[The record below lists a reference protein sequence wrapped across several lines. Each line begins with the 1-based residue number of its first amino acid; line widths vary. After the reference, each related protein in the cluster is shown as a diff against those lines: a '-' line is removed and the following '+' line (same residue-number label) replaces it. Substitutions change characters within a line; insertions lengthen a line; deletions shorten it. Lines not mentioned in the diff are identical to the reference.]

1 MDVTR
6 RLQGEST
13 GPELAEGNASAAQQT
28 TLDLGIVSVVP
39 SPYQRDLFHA
49 LARRPDVRV
58 KIYYLERS
66 APDSPWPEE
75 PLQPYETILPG
86 FWVSVAGARFH
97 VVSKY
102 PRLDQHQFLVL
113 NSLTSSLS
121 QWKLRFR
128 NKSQKL
134 LFWAEP
140 LRAQSAWLR
149 SKFQGLLTSPIN
161 GVDAIVGIGS
171 QAVKSYKERWPSIP
185 CFNVPYHCDLAQ
197 FFENRATFQGL
208 KEEVRFLFCGQ
219 LISRKGVDVLLQA
232 FDRLVDKGYP
242 VRLLLVGRRAE
253 LDQMLSMVSMEA
265 KNRISYEGFFDPK
278 RLSDIYSQAHVFV
291 LPSRYDGWG
300 VVVNQALGAGLP
312 VICTDAVGAG
322 YDLVEEG
329 VNGYRVPAGDAEEL
343 ASRME
348 DLIVQR
354 ERIPEFGAASRRLAE
369 AFTPNQGADK
379 WSKVLLQ
386 LV

>member
-1 MDVTR
+1 MEVTR

-13 GPELAEGNASAAQQT
+13 GPALAGRNPSASQQT

-49 LARRPDVRV
+49 LARRPDVRL

-75 PLQPYETILPG
+75 PLQQYETILPG
-86 FWVSVAGARFH
+86 FWFSVAGARFH
-97 VVSKY
+97 VVTQH

-121 QWKLRFR
+121 QWKLRLR
-128 NKSQKL
+128 SKSQKL

-140 LRAQSAWLR
+140 LRAQSTWLR
-149 SKFQGLLTSPIN
+149 SKFQGFLTSPIN

-171 QAVKSYKERWPSIP
+171 QAVKFYKERWPSVP
-185 CFNVPYHCDLAQ
+185 CFNVPYHCHLAQ

-232 FDRLVDKGYP
+232 FDRLVHKGYP

-253 LDQMLSMVSMEA
+253 LDQMLTMVSREA

-278 RLSDIYSQAHVFV
+278 RLSGIYSQAHVFV

-322 YDLVEEG
+322 YDLVNDG
-329 VNGYRVPAGDAEEL
+329 VNGYRVPAGDAQEL
-343 ASRME
+343 SSRME

-369 AFTPNQGADK
+369 AFTPDQGADK

>member
-1 MDVTR
+1 MDLTR

-13 GPELAEGNASAAQQT
+13 GPALAGRNPPGSQQT

-49 LARRPDVRV
+49 LARRPDVRL

-97 VVSKY
+97 VVSQH

-128 NKSQKL
+128 SKSQKL

-149 SKFQGLLTSPIN
+149 SKFQGFLTSPII

-171 QAVKSYKERWPSIP
+171 QAVKLYKEHWPSVP

-232 FDRLVDKGYP
+232 FDRLVHKAYP

-253 LDQMLSMVSMEA
+253 LDQMLTMVSTEA
-265 KNRISYEGFFDPK
+265 KDRISYQGFFDPK

-322 YDLVEEG
+322 YDLVNEG
-329 VNGYRVPAGDAEEL
+329 INGYRVTAGDAEEL
-343 ASRME
+343 TSRME
-348 DLIVQR
+348 NLIVQR

-369 AFTPNQGADK
+369 AFTPDQGADK
-379 WSKVLLQ
+379 WSKLLLQ

>member
-13 GPELAEGNASAAQQT
+13 GPALAGRNPSARQQT

-49 LARRPDVRV
+49 LARRPDVRL

-97 VVSKY
+97 VVSKH

-128 NKSQKL
+128 SKSQKL

-140 LRAQSAWLR
+140 LRAQAAWLR
-149 SKFQGLLTSPIN
+149 SKFQGFLTSPIN

-232 FDRLVDKGYP
+232 FDRLVHKGYP

-253 LDQMLSMVSMEA
+253 LDQMLTMVSTEA

-278 RLSDIYSQAHVFV
+278 RLSEIYSQAHVFV

-322 YDLVEEG
+322 HDLVDDG

-343 ASRME
+343 TGRME
-348 DLIVQR
+348 DLVVQR

-369 AFTPNQGADK
+369 AFTPDQGADK